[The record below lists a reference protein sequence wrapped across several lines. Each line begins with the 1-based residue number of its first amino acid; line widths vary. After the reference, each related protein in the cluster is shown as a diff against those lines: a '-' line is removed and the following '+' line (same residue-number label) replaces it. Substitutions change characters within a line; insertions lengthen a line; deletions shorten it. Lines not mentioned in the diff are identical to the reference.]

1 MKKVVEFLKESQEEL
16 KKVSWPS
23 RREVSR
29 FTFVTIVTVAIMAI
43 FMWAVDSA
51 LMQIVKLVM
60 K

>member
-1 MKKVVEFLKESQEEL
+1 VKKVVEFLKESQEEL

-29 FTFVTIVTVAIMAI
+29 FTFVTIVTVAVMAI

>member
-1 MKKVVEFLKESQEEL
+1 VKKVVEFLKESQEEL